1 MAEPDGAAEGR
12 TRDEVTRLLQRL
24 VACDTS
30 NPPGRE
36 AQAAAI
42 LEDYLHSTGVA
53 CERVAKDP
61 ERPNL
66 IATLAGRGGGPS
78 LAFLGH
84 LDVVQARR
92 QDWSVEPFAG
102 VERDGAIWG
111 RGTIDMK
118 CQVAATAVAL
128 ATLAR
133 EGFLPNGDLMLILM
147 ADEEVGEAGVG
158 APFLVEA
165 KPDLC
170 PDYLIGEGAG
180 ERFDTPRG
188 PLYLLDHGVKQT
200 GSATL
205 TVRGRAGDAS
215 LADLGPNASFEL
227 ARLLT
232 RLRDYAPPQRIP
244 PEVRP
249 LLEFLAP
256 DSDLNALV
264 ESARA
269 ANPALSL
276 IIGALVTNVVNATV
290 IEAPGPENVVREEAT
305 VTLQCV
311 LLPGVTKQN
320 LEHELRE
327 ALGDGDYTLEV
338 ADPAGGLTSPT
349 ATPLHHAI
357 EDFLAEHD
365 PDAHLIPTLA
375 YGYSDCH
382 TLRDAYGTIAY
393 GFIPF
398 RHADPM
404 INLTTKHGVDERVLI
419 DDLVFQTQAAI
430 HVARAI
436 GSLAAVAQTAPDDE
450 RSSRRTAPNR
460 TAERT

>member
-1 MAEPDGAAEGR
+1 MADPPAAAHQR
-12 TRDEVTRLLQRL
+12 THDHVTHVTHLLQRL

-42 LEDYLHSTGVA
+42 LEDYLGPA
-53 CERVAKDP
+53 GIECERVAKDP
-61 ERPNL
+61 ARPNL
-66 IATLAGRGGGPS
+66 IATVRGRGGGPS

-102 VERDGAIWG
+102 VEQDGAIWG

-128 ATLAR
+128 AMLAR
-133 EGFLPNGDLMLILM
+133 EGFVPNGDLMLILM

-158 APFLVEA
+158 ASFLVEA
-165 KPDLC
+165 RPHLC

-180 ERFDTPRG
+180 ERYETPRG
-188 PLYLLDHGVKQT
+188 PLYLIDHGVKQT
-200 GSATL
+200 TSATL

-215 LADLGPNASFEL
+215 LAGLGHDATFEL

-232 RLRDYAPPQRIP
+232 RLRDHAPPPRIHP
-244 PEVRP
+244 DVRP
-249 LLEFLAP
+249 LIEFLAP
-256 DSDLNALV
+256 GGGDDSELIDR
-264 ESARA
+264 ARA

-276 IIGALVTNVVNATV
+276 IIGALVTNVINPTV
-290 IEAPGPENVVREEAT
+290 IHAAGPANVIREEAT
-305 VTLQCV
+305 ITLQCV
-311 LLPGVTKQN
+311 LLPGMTKQQ
-320 LEHELRE
+320 LETELRE
-327 ALGDGDYTLEV
+327 ALGDGDYTLDVTE
-338 ADPAGGLTSPT
+338 PEGGLTSPT
-349 ATPLHHAI
+349 GTPLHHAV
-357 EDFLAEHD
+357 EAFLTHHD

-382 TLRDAYGTIAY
+382 TIRDAYGTTAY

-404 INLTTKHGVDERVLI
+404 VNLTTKHGADERVLI
-419 DDLVFQTQAAI
+419 ADLAFQTEAAMHI
-430 HVARAI
+430 ARTI
-436 GSLAAVAQTAPDDE
+436 GTLATDSAAA
-450 RSSRRTAPNR
+450 A
-460 TAERT
+460 